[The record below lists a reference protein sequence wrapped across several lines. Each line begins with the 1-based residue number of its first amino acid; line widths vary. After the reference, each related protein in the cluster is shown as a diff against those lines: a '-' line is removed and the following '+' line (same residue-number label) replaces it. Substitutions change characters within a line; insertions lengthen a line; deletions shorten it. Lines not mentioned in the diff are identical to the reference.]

1 MSKKIPQNNKKVN
14 AWIRYS
20 TLGIQM
26 GGTIAFFTWL
36 GTWLD
41 KKTDWSTPV
50 WTIVLSLFGVI
61 ASLYLV
67 VKEVIKQNNIDDK
80 E

>member
-1 MSKKIPQNNKKVN
+1 MSNISPNNKKKVD

-67 VKEVIKQNNIDDK
+67 VREVIKQNKIDDK

>member
-1 MSKKIPQNNKKVN
+1 MGKDSPQIKRKGD

-20 TLGIQM
+20 TLGFQM

-41 KKTDWSTPV
+41 KKTTWQTPV
-50 WTIVLSLFGVI
+50 WTIVLSLFGVC

-67 VKEVIKQNNIDDK
+67 VKEVIKQGKKDDK
-80 E
+80 S

>member
-1 MSKKIPQNNKKVN
+1 MSNISPNNKKKVD

-41 KKTDWSTPV
+41 KKTGWSTPV

-67 VKEVIKQNNIDDK
+67 VREVIKQNKIDDK

>member
-1 MSKKIPQNNKKVN
+1 MSNINPNNKKKVD

-67 VKEVIKQNNIDDK
+67 VREVIKQNKIDDK